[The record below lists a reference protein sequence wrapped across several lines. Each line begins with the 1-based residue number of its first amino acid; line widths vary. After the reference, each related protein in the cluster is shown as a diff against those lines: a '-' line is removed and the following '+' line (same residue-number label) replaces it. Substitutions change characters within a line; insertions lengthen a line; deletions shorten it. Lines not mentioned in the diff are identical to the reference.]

1 MEENLHQDDKTSI
14 SLYREN
20 RAQALGASEVQERG
34 DVCMPA
40 ADVCWCT
47 AETNTTL

>member
-1 MEENLHQDDKTSI
+1 MEENLHEDDKTSI
-14 SLYREN
+14 SFYREN
-20 RAQALGASEVQERG
+20 RAQVLGGSEVQERG

-40 ADVCWCT
+40 ADSCWCT

>member
-34 DVCMPA
+34 RVYACG
-40 ADVCWCT
+40 
-47 AETNTTL
+47 